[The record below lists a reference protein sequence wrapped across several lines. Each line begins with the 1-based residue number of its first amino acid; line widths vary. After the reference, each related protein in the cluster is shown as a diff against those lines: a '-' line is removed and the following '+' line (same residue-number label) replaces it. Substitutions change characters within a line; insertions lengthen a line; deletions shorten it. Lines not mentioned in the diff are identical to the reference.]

1 MVVKITTA
9 LKSAL
14 DSDKLDSQLFCNLFK
29 QWKLSK
35 DEHGCYHF
43 GKDSAYVTPLI
54 NGDKYI
60 LRHVHLVPVIDKDQL
75 SLWKRR
81 WSFRRRKTS
90 NRVLIYVDDKKG
102 NYLLIYILS
111 EPDAHEAALMKTQQH
126 RELMDGFA
134 AVAEAFIEDGS
145 ILA

>member
-43 GKDSAYVTPLI
+43 GKATLHPTQKPVALLDTV
-54 NGDKYI
+54 
-60 LRHVHLVPVIDKDQL
+60 LRSDE
-75 SLWKRR
+75 R
-81 WSFRRRKTS
+81 
-90 NRVLIYVDDKKG
+90 
-102 NYLLIYILS
+102 
-111 EPDAHEAALMKTQQH
+111 
-126 RELMDGFA
+126 DG
-134 AVAEAFIEDGS
+134 ERDTI
-145 ILA
+145 